1 MKKSIFIYLTAVVLC
16 AATVICGV
24 FFLNSHIGEV
34 MLTEETV
41 TGSREAAKGLS
52 AGFRTD
58 AGEQL
63 HWVSSFEYS
72 GSKTKSSF
80 QRGRMPV
87 RKEASVYEGIRFTGW
102 EAEPFATQ
110 IKYDDLGNL
119 QNQKIHTHYDKLQ
132 REALKT
138 GEAQKG
144 KLRLKDYLDYY
155 PVSFR
160 FQFGPKIY
168 NMKNALTGLKVYDE
182 RDMLSDGYGV
192 TYTDEITLYKKLNQS
207 FKIPV
212 IENEYQEYRISPA
225 EKYNPKNELGYETEI
240 EKPLGKGEDFYQFD
254 PVIVL
259 QEENIMD
266 GKRWEHPDTFGSLSY
281 KAGEEQEKEAGSGD
295 DAADR
300 KASDYGLKNRLLF
313 IVNNK
318 TAKGASVDVSG
329 FKDGFGIYELPID
342 TSASATVKLGKR
354 SRIEPA
360 PKPLTEELD
369 MVFPLDET
377 AEYIESSLS
386 EDHRYLAV
394 FSVKDGYW
402 YAELVDADF
411 WTSKGPVKMFS
422 ASDKMSYAW
431 GKDGSLA
438 VTNHKGAVAIFARTE
453 DQENTYEMLYSGTP
467 EGDFAKVFFDEKM
480 TKKAHDQSRYRSGM
494 ERGLA
499 LCVKDGKAAL
509 VQSLPV
515 YGGVYH
521 YRNAGLVCAVI
532 DKSGILYIGNI
543 KSEITDAAY
552 DMSDAEM
559 QSLQDLLESRTGEQ
573 LIEPVESENWVRW
586 DS

>member
-1 MKKSIFIYLTAVVLC
+1 MKKSIFVYLSAVILC
-16 AATVICGV
+16 TVTVVCGA
-24 FFLNSHIGEV
+24 FFLNSHIGEAV
-34 MLTEETV
+34 LTEETV
-41 TGSREAAKGLS
+41 TGSREAADGLS
-52 AGFRTD
+52 AGFRSD

-63 HWVSSFEYS
+63 HWVSRFDYS
-72 GSKTKSSF
+72 AGGTESSF
-80 QRGRMPV
+80 RRGKMPV
-87 RKEASVYEGIRFTGW
+87 RKESSVYEDIRFTGW
-102 EAEPFATQ
+102 EAEPFTTQ
-110 IKYDDLGNL
+110 IEYGDLGNL
-119 QNQKIHTHYDKLQ
+119 QNQKLHAHYDKLQ

-138 GEAQKG
+138 GEVREG
-144 KLRLKDYLDYY
+144 KLHLKDYLDYY

-160 FQFGPKIY
+160 FQFGSKIY

-182 RDMLSDGYGV
+182 RDMLSDGYGLI
-192 TYTDEITLYKKLNQS
+192 YADEITLYKKLNQN

-225 EKYNPKNELGYETEI
+225 VNYDPKKEPGYETEI
-240 EKPLGKGEDFYQFD
+240 EKPQGKGEDFYQFD

-266 GKRWEHPDTFGSLSY
+266 GKHWEHPDTSGSLSY
-281 KAGEEQEKEAGSGD
+281 KAGGEQEKNAGAGD
-295 DAADR
+295 DEADR

-318 TAKGASVDVSG
+318 TAKGAPVDVSG
-329 FKDGFGIYELPID
+329 FEQGFGIYELPID
-342 TSASATVKLGKR
+342 TSATATVKLGKR

-369 MVFPLDET
+369 MVFSLDET

-394 FSVKDGYW
+394 FSVKDGCW

-411 WTSKGPVKMFS
+411 WTSKGPVRMFS

-431 GKDGSLA
+431 GEDGSLA
-438 VTNHKGAVAIFARTE
+438 VTNHKGAAAIFARTG
-453 DQENTYEMLYSGTP
+453 DQENPYEMLYSGTP
-467 EGDFAKVFFDEKM
+467 EGDFAKVFFDGKM
-480 TKKAHDQSRYRSGM
+480 TKKAHDQSRYRYGM

-509 VQSLPV
+509 VQSLPAGDGA
-515 YGGVYH
+515 YKC
-521 YRNAGLVCAVI
+521 RNAGLVCAVI
-532 DKSGILYIGNI
+532 DKTGILYTGTIR
-543 KSEITDAAY
+543 SEITDAAY

-559 QSLQDLLESRTGEQ
+559 QSLRDLSESRTGEQ
-573 LIEPVESENWVRW
+573 LIAPVENENRVRW
-586 DS
+586 QP